1 MNFKGHADA
10 ANACEEVNEA
20 EFRVTCLFGSGQG
33 QKALTDCIG
42 RMGGWLRLPDLP
54 TTHGAGGD
62 TQGLGQF
69 TWVVAP
75 PVGSIGACEHL
86 SWRISSAGRHAG
98 KIGRGSC
105 RERVCE
111 YVWI

>member
-42 RMGGWLRLPDLP
+42 RIGGWLRLPDLP

-69 TWVVAP
+69 QLGVAP
-75 PVGSIGACEHL
+75 PKGRKELGSIFHGVSL
-86 SWRISSAGRHAG
+86 RSDGMRTVGPISVSSMETH
-98 KIGRGSC
+98 IFGSG
-105 RERVCE
+105 
-111 YVWI
+111 